1 MYWIT
6 LTRISKTGNQT
17 FMVNASHIDYFHH
30 HPEQG
35 SIVALASG
43 GQLHVTETPAEIL
56 TALPESDPGR

>member
-6 LTRISKTGNQT
+6 LTRISKAGPQT
-17 FMVNASHIDYFHH
+17 FMVNASHIDYFHP

-56 TALPESDPGR
+56 TALPEPDSGR

>member
-6 LTRISKTGNQT
+6 LTRISKTGHQT

-56 TALPESDPGR
+56 TALPAFDPGR

>member
-6 LTRISKTGNQT
+6 LTRISKTGHQT

-56 TALPESDPGR
+56 TALPEPDSGR